1 MREPKKHKV
10 RHRRKTRGA
19 RIVNWVFEK
28 GSVKQLEELRKWFR
42 KPQDLTDLLPSWKK
56 KRLGKPSGIYVLYKL
71 TKAEGRGNKSRGR
84 MVYYVGKATGLTGR
98 IRQHLKDRHR
108 GKWDQFT
115 AYGTGRRES
124 ETLETLLIKLAD
136 PEGNRRKRRKS
147 FPGALD
153 LRREIRRYY
162 KRRGE
167 EFR

>member
-1 MREPKKHKV
+1 MKAKK
-10 RHRRKTRGA
+10 RNRRRRRTRGA

-28 GSVKQLEELRKWFR
+28 GSARHLEELRKWFKR
-42 KPQDLTDLLPSWKK
+42 PDDLTDLLPSWKRK
-56 KRLGKPSGIYVLYKL
+56 KLGKPSGIYVLYRFTDDK
-71 TKAEGRGNKSRGR
+71 KAQGR
-84 MVYYVGKATGLTGR
+84 VIHYVGKACGLTTR
-98 IRQHLKDRHR
+98 IEQHLKDRHR

-124 ETLETLLIKLAD
+124 ETLETLLIKLAN
-136 PEGNRRKRRKS
+136 PEGNRMKRRKS

-162 KRRGE
+162 RQKGE